1 MSEMVV
7 EALRASPVFTDTPDA
22 LLGELADLCRLR
34 GYARGDYVFREGDI
48 GDGLFVVA
56 DGQVKLQVSSHDGDV
71 AVLTTVTAPDSFG
84 ELAFLDGGP
93 RSTAARALTDLL
105 LVEIPRPALVGL
117 VQEQPRVL
125 DALLRILGGNL
136 RRLTQQLAD
145 TAFLDVGGRLAKL
158 LLTLANAQ
166 HGTPTSAATD
176 LALTQTDIANMVGG
190 TRQTVNRILTDLQ
203 TRGVITIDNHVLVIR
218 RPDVLRRRAG
228 WNQST

>member
-1 MSEMVV
+1 
-7 EALRASPVFTDTPDA
+7 VFAETPDP
-22 LLGELADLCRLR
+22 LLAELCELCRLK
-34 GYARGDYVFREGDI
+34 GYARGDYVFREGDT

-56 DGQVKLQVSSHDGDV
+56 EGQVKLQVSSHDGEV

-105 LVEIPRPALVGL
+105 LVEIPRAALVGL
-117 VQEQPRVL
+117 MQEQPKVL

-166 HGTPTSAATD
+166 HGAPATAATD

-203 TRGVITIDNHVLVIR
+203 QRGVITIDNHVLVIR
-218 RPDVLRRRAG
+218 RPEVLRRRAG
-228 WNQST
+228 WTAST